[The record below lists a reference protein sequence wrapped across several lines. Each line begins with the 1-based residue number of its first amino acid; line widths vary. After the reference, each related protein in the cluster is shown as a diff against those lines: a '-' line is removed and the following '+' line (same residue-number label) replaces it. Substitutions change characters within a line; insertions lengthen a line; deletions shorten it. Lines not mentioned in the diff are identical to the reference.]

1 MVRRKLNNNN
11 NDVTSSGN
19 DVSPNI
25 LITVLILAIAV
36 ILSASL
42 YLLLRFL
49 RRNRTT
55 NNNNGEEVEEGVVHH
70 HSLSSTSANGRRIN
84 RRISPTNNNNN
95 NNNPLIDA
103 LPLFPFDSLKSTA
116 GDCAVCLSKFEQKDL
131 LRLLPICCHV
141 FHADCID
148 TWLNSNQ
155 SCPLCRSPVFVPD
168 SELFTKV
175 LNNNN
180 NNNNVNNNNNENES
194 SNSLSSDSRSFRV
207 EIGNVSQR
215 NSGEFPVRRSYS
227 LGGNFDY
234 IVVDDDVVSEI
245 HSGSFRRT
253 TSSAEFKNDVEQL
266 QQQQQG
272 VLAAEIGPRGGGG
285 WLKEYL
291 THSLSSSFRSSGR
304 WFFTGSSRRETAES
318 GGENRVSELDLEASR
333 LGDEIGELFRWLSG
347 V

>member
-1 MVRRKLNNNN
+1 MIRRKLLYNN
-11 NDVTSSGN
+11 TGGGGGGSHSGGS
-19 DVSPNI
+19 DVSPSI

-49 RRNRTT
+49 RRHRNSTT
-55 NNNNGEEVEEGVVHH
+55 ITT
-70 HSLSSTSANGRRIN
+70 STSTTVNLPHSVSTRRV
-84 RRISPTNNNNN
+84 SPTN
-95 NNNPLIDA
+95 PLLDA
-103 LPLFPFDSLKSTA
+103 LPLFTFDALKST
-116 GDCAVCLSKFEQKDL
+116 GDCAVCLSKFEEKDL

-155 SCPLCRSPVFVPD
+155 SCPLCRSPVFLP
-168 SELFTKV
+168 
-175 LNNNN
+175 
-180 NNNNVNNNNNENES
+180 ES
-194 SNSLSSDSRSFRV
+194 SSNDDPLSLSSSSHNSRSFRV

-215 NSGEFPVRRSYS
+215 NSAEIPVRRTYS

-234 IVVDDDVVSEI
+234 IVNDDDVVSEI

-253 TSSAEFKNDVEQL
+253 SSTTEFKVDDHYPSAA
-266 QQQQQG
+266 
-272 VLAAEIGPRGGGG
+272 LAAGVGTRGGSIIGGG
-285 WLKEYL
+285 WLKDYL
-291 THSLSSSFRSSGR
+291 SHSLSSSFRGSGR
-304 WFFTGSSRRETAES
+304 WFFTGSSRRETTTEF
-318 GGENRVSELDLEASR
+318 GGVDNRVNDLDLEASR